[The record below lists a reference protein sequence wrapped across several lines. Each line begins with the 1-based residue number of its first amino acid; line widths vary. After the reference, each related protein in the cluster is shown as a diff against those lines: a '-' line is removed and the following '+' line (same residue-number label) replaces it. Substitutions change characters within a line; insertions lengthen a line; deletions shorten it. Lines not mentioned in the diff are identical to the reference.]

1 MRLLPRGWAIEL
13 MDRNPAVE
21 SQAIDR
27 IHRMGQQRPV
37 EAVRLMISESIEQRL
52 DAIQKKKANLANLSL
67 KAMSRKELLE
77 QKVSD
82 WACS

>member
-1 MRLLPRGWAIEL
+1 MRLLPCGWAIEL
-13 MDRNPAVE
+13 TDRNPAVE